1 MLDGYGSQRLSRR
14 ELLKR
19 AGLLGLTVPVASA
32 LLAACAREEAA
43 PTTAP
48 AAASPTAAP
57 AATPTAAAAQT
68 PAAAASPTVT
78 VGPAAGEIVIG
89 VLATLEGAF
98 ALFGDEGV
106 RGVEM
111 AIAEFG
117 GEIGGKKLR
126 IVKESTDATP
136 QVAREKARK
145 LIEQDRVDLIVGP
158 LSGDEGLAIRD
169 YAKTVLDK
177 TFVNGTSAA
186 QDTTLRDPA
195 PNFFRF
201 STDGVQWMAGL
212 GTYCYEEKGYRR
224 VATLGEDYS
233 YPYSQVAGFLL
244 EFCRLG
250 GEVAAQFWVPIGT
263 RDYSSVISSMPM
275 DIDAIYVILGGS
287 DAVNFLQAYADF
299 GGQAALIGGSS
310 TIDQNVLEARGNI
323 RQRVIG
329 IPSAGPVAADNP
341 DKAWQDWVNA
351 YKQQFP
357 QGLTTPSLFCWG
369 YYVNA
374 KGLLLGLQEVDG
386 DLSDGQKKLQAALAK
401 VEFDGPTGHIA
412 LDKNR
417 QAIANNY
424 VTEVAEG
431 PDGNLYNKLVKVV
444 EGVNQ
449 TLGLPEEQYLAL
461 GSFTRDNPKCE
472 DIHRVFGS

>member
-1 MLDGYGSQRLSRR
+1 MNGQPARFSRR
-14 ELLKR
+14 TLLRR
-19 AGLLGLTVPVASA
+19 AGFVGLAATASA
-32 LLAACAREEAA
+32 LLAACAGQQPTPTPA
-43 PTTAP
+43 P
-48 AAASPTAAP
+48 P
-57 AATPTAAAAQT
+57 AATPPPAPAPSPTPPAPT
-68 PAAAASPTVT
+68 PAAAASPAVT

-89 VLATLEGAF
+89 ILATLEGAF
-98 ALFGDEGV
+98 ALYGEEAV
-106 RGVEM
+106 RGVELVV
-111 AIAEFG
+111 AEFG
-117 GEIGGKKLR
+117 GEIAGKKIRL
-126 IVKESTDATP
+126 VKESTDATP

-145 LIEQDRVDLIVGP
+145 LIEQDKVDCIVGP
-158 LSGDEGLAIRD
+158 LSGDEGLALRD
-169 YAKTVLDK
+169 YAKTIPDK
-177 TFVNGTSAA
+177 TIVNGTSAA

-212 GTYCYEEKGYRR
+212 GTYCYQVKGYRR

-250 GEVAAQFWVPIGT
+250 GDCVAQFWVPIGT
-263 RDYSSVISSMPM
+263 KDYSSVISSMPS

-287 DAVNFLQAYADF
+287 DAVNFLKAYSEF
-299 GGQAALIGGSS
+299 GGKAALIGGSS
-310 TIDQNVLEARGNI
+310 TIDQNVLETKGALRS
-323 RQRVIG
+323 RVIG
-329 IPSAGPVAADNP
+329 IPGAGPVAADNP
-341 DKAWQDWVNA
+341 DPAWKAWVEQ
-351 YKQQFP
+351 YRKQFP
-357 QGLTTPSLFCWG
+357 QGLSTPSLFCWG

-374 KGLLLGLQEVDG
+374 KGLLLGLKAVNG

-401 VEFDGPTGHIA
+401 VEFDGPTGRIK

-417 QAIANNY
+417 QAIANNF

-449 TLGLPEEQYLAL
+449 TLGLPEDKYLSV
-461 GSFTRDNPKCE
+461 GSFTRDNPTCE
-472 DIHRVFGS
+472 TIKKTFGS

>member
-1 MLDGYGSQRLSRR
+1 MSQSLRMSRR
-14 ELLKR
+14 TLLRR
-19 AGLLGLTVPVASA
+19 AGLTLGLLGSASA
-32 LLAACAREEAA
+32 LLSACAQRAA
-43 PTTAP
+43 TPTPAP
-48 AAASPTAAP
+48 AAATPTSAP
-57 AATPTAAAAQT
+57 AATPTRPAAT
-68 PAAAASPTVT
+68 PAAAASPTIT

-98 ALFGDEGV
+98 ALFGEDAV
-106 RGVEM
+106 RGVEL
-111 AIAEFG
+111 AVAEFG
-117 GEIGGKKLR
+117 GAIAGKKIRL
-126 IVKESTDATP
+126 VKESTDATP

-145 LIEQDRVDLIVGP
+145 LIEQDKVDLIVGP
-158 LSGDEGLAIRD
+158 LSGDEGLALRD
-169 YAKTVLDK
+169 YAKTIPNK
-177 TFVNGTSAA
+177 TIVNGTSAA

-212 GTYCYEEKGYRR
+212 GTYCYQVKGYRR

-250 GEVAAQFWVPIGT
+250 GDCVAQFWVPIGT
-263 RDYSSVISSMPM
+263 KDYSSVISSMPS

-287 DAVNFLQAYADF
+287 DAVNFLKAYSDF
-299 GGQAALIGGSS
+299 GGKAALIGGSS
-310 TIDQNVLEARGNI
+310 TIDQNVLETKGPL

-329 IPSAGPVAADNP
+329 IPGAGPVAADNP
-341 DKAWQDWVNA
+341 DPAWKAWVEQ
-351 YKQQFP
+351 YRKQFP
-357 QGLTTPSLFCWG
+357 QGLSTPSLFCWG
-369 YYVNA
+369 YYVNT
-374 KGLLLGLQEVDG
+374 KGLLLGLQAVNG

-401 VEFDGPTGHIA
+401 VEFDGPTGHIK

-417 QAIANNY
+417 QAIANNF

-431 PDGNLYNKLVKVV
+431 PDGTLYNKLVKVV

-449 TLGLPEEQYLAL
+449 TLGLPEDKYLAL
-461 GSFTRDNPKCE
+461 GSFTRDNPTCQK
-472 DIHRVFGS
+472 IKQTFGS

>member
-1 MLDGYGSQRLSRR
+1 MNGQPARFSRR
-14 ELLKR
+14 TLLRR
-19 AGLLGLTVPVASA
+19 AGFVGLAATASA
-32 LLAACAREEAA
+32 LLAACAGQQATPTPA
-43 PTTAP
+43 P
-48 AAASPTAAP
+48 P
-57 AATPTAAAAQT
+57 AATPPPAPAPSPTPPAPT
-68 PAAAASPTVT
+68 PAAAASPAVT

-89 VLATLEGAF
+89 ILATLEGAF
-98 ALFGDEGV
+98 ALYGEEAV
-106 RGVEM
+106 RGVEL
-111 AIAEFG
+111 AVAEFG
-117 GEIGGKKLR
+117 GEIAGKKIRL
-126 IVKESTDATP
+126 VKESTDATP

-145 LIEQDRVDLIVGP
+145 LIEQDKVDCIVGP
-158 LSGDEGLAIRD
+158 LSGDEGLALRD
-169 YAKTVLDK
+169 YAKTIPDK
-177 TFVNGTSAA
+177 TIVNGTSAA

-212 GTYCYEEKGYRR
+212 GTYCYEVKGYRR

-250 GEVAAQFWVPIGT
+250 GDCVAQFWVPIGT
-263 RDYSSVISSMPM
+263 KDYSSVISSMPS

-287 DAVNFLQAYADF
+287 DAVNFLKAYSEF
-299 GGQAALIGGSS
+299 GGKAALIGGSS
-310 TIDQNVLEARGNI
+310 TIDQNVLETKGALRS
-323 RQRVIG
+323 RVIG
-329 IPSAGPVAADNP
+329 IPGAMPVAADNP
-341 DKAWQDWVNA
+341 DPAWKAWVEQ
-351 YKQQFP
+351 YRKQFP
-357 QGLTTPSLFCWG
+357 QGLSTPSLFCWG

-374 KGLLLGLQEVDG
+374 KGLLLGLKAVNG

-401 VEFDGPTGHIA
+401 VEFDGPTGHIK

-417 QAIANNY
+417 QAIANNF

-449 TLGLPEEQYLAL
+449 TLGLPEDKYLSL
-461 GSFTRDNPKCE
+461 GSFMRDNPTCE
-472 DIHRVFGS
+472 KIKKTFGS